1 MKRLLNEDFHEPRK
15 ERKLGFYGTPT
26 QVVLYGAN

>member
-1 MKRLLNEDFHEPRK
+1 LEFYGTPTQSSVIWKW
-15 ERKLGFYGTPT
+15 KLGFYGRPT